1 MTRAEKAEQIR
12 TQLDALYPSPPIPL
26 DHTDPYSLL
35 IAVLLSAQCTD
46 IRVNQVTP
54 ALFAL
59 ASTPEKMAQQTVAKI
74 RSIIRPCGLSPQ
86 KSKAIHTLSNMLVE
100 QHGGQVPDN
109 FEDLEA
115 LPGVGHKTASVVM
128 SQAFGVSAF
137 AVDTHIHRLAARWG
151 LSDGHSVE
159 RTERDLKKVF
169 PKETWNKVHLQIIF
183 FGREYCP
190 ARFHD
195 LSTCSICSWAATK
208 KRIREEASR
217 LGKTTAK
224 R

>member
-59 ASTPEKMAQQTVAKI
+59 ASTSEKMAQQTVAKI

-86 KSKAIHTLSNMLVE
+86 
-100 QHGGQVPDN
+100 
-109 FEDLEA
+109 
-115 LPGVGHKTASVVM
+115 
-128 SQAFGVSAF
+128 
-137 AVDTHIHRLAARWG
+137 
-151 LSDGHSVE
+151 
-159 RTERDLKKVF
+159 
-169 PKETWNKVHLQIIF
+169 
-183 FGREYCP
+183 
-190 ARFHD
+190 
-195 LSTCSICSWAATK
+195 
-208 KRIREEASR
+208 
-217 LGKTTAK
+217 
-224 R
+224 